1 MILRPLQTPH
11 PPLWYATAFPDSAVW
26 PAQNDINI
34 VTLGHRASIR
44 AITDRYRAERKKAG
58 KSEDTIPLMGI
69 TRHVVVADTDDQ
81 ARAIAR
87 RAYKRW
93 RENFTWAWRRHG
105 EDIDVLFP
113 IIAGLY
119 PPTFDELQEKGN
131 GIAGSPQTVRDYVA
145 AEIEAT
151 GINYLCSWLAF
162 GDTTLDES
170 LRSVELFKNEI
181 MPAFR
186 DARAAAE

>member
-1 MILRPLQTPH
+1 MLDQLSGGRFQLGLGRGVSHYEAEFFGVEFAKTGEMYHEAFKLVIQALASDELNFDGKFYQHHNVPMILRPLQKPH

-58 KSEDTIPLMGI
+58 KSGDAIPLMGV

-81 ARAIAR
+81 ARAIAN

-105 EDIDVLFP
+105 EDL
-113 IIAGLY
+113 
-119 PPTFDELQEKGN
+119 
-131 GIAGSPQTVRDYVA
+131 
-145 AEIEAT
+145 
-151 GINYLCSWLAF
+151 
-162 GDTTLDES
+162 S
-170 LRSVELFKNEI
+170 LI
-181 MPAFR
+181 HI
-186 DARAAAE
+186 